1 MHGNRS
7 VPLMTSE
14 SSMYSPSHYSP
25 DRSMEV
31 MSESNEILAKILS
44 WMNKD
49 QVCSPDINKTDGCQN
64 VSEVILNDNFPPNRP
79 SLNFNMWRS
88 VGPVSADSPKF
99 DETIEKRSHS
109 SQQLGTKVE
118 MVYNLLSMLS
128 THDREKMTKTLLLMT
143 NSPDS
148 CMAMRKSGCLPLLVQ
163 LLHGADESPTVKE
176 GAAQALRNIVHSNS
190 DEKQGRREA
199 RVLRLLEQVRDYYEK
214 LPSNVPPDPEQQDD
228 NHIGQVVAALMKFS
242 FDEEHRH
249 AMCQLG
255 ALQTISK
262 LILVD
267 HKVHGSNTVNQ
278 HSITLRR
285 FAGMT
290 MTNLTFGD
298 SANKS
303 LVCSMSS
310 FMAALVSQLESPSED
325 LRQVTASVLR
335 NLSWRADE
343 RSKIALREVNA
354 ITALVKAA
362 MRAEK
367 ESTLK
372 SILSALWNFSTH
384 SQENKADIC
393 AVEGCLQYLVKMLTY
408 QAPSKTLSINENAGG
423 ILRNVSCQIAVRED
437 YRQILRENNCLATL
451 LQLLR
456 SPSLAVV
463 SNACCTLWNFSA
475 QSEKDQQLLWDL
487 GAVPLLR
494 SLVNSKHKMISL
506 GSSATLKN
514 LLAARPDWDPFN
526 KANKGM
532 PGLSIRKR
540 KAFEQELDVNLADT
554 CDNIEVDE
562 ERWDGNVTAT
572 KSTPSAGQYAETD
585 LDQPTNYSL
594 RYAED
599 DSSEKIVDQEVPRT
613 YCTEGTPCNISS
625 ATSVTDLRPSATDG
639 KGIDEEKEVCTHT
652 SPAESLH
659 SIPNHPESQTPN
671 DINDGKNMIMETP
684 LMFSRASSLDS
695 VSTPPDHPDDR
706 SSVVSEFSRITSG
719 MISPSELPDSPTQ
732 TIPPSPQSLKPP
744 TSIPSLL
751 PKPISHSVF
760 EDTVASFKDENT
772 PIQFS
777 TATSLS
783 SLTFDDDIKGDKLI
797 NYAVPSGNEKE
808 LAPVSEEEDDEDLLK
823 ACIRSGMPNS
833 NSNHH
838 LSDHLRRAK
847 SNSPAQIPPSPQ
859 SLKSAASLNTSDIQ
873 PIQRSV
879 FEDTVAT
886 FKDENTPVQFSS
898 ATSLSSL
905 TFEDEIKNEKGLN
918 MPSNISA
925 EKDLTPVSEE
935 EDEEALQA
943 CIKSGM
949 PSRSSSSNQ
958 IHNSGSKIVLV
969 KPCQRV
975 AAKLSNVPIR
985 TGLKKP
991 VSMPAMADC
1000 EDDSVRTFCTEDT
1013 PANISHAASHSDLSM
1028 LCASSDD
1035 GSDYENILAECIQSG
1050 MPQSQRRVEPSPE
1063 SKYTSPKH
1071 KTMFNERKIPELS
1084 PSNRQTSNSFNS
1096 PRALPLPRAIVH
1108 PRELREVAAQD
1119 EIECFA
1125 TEGSPCNFSAWSS
1138 LSDLTVNSKN
1148 EQPRPVSSPV
1158 PNNESPPMQSLEHT
1172 DKDEITVITKKLSEC
1187 QMKDSCD
1194 TWNDDSAITK
1204 PTEFSMKE
1212 SCGTW
1217 NEDSTSLPSFNSP
1230 LINKSMEGKEVINV
1244 TEPTINTTE
1253 EQENKQPIATITPFI
1268 ENREYNEEILSD
1280 SHVIELE
1287 AGKITIISSLDMEH
1301 SMSSIDLESVKPPSI
1316 MSSSFSMTSS
1326 ITENGS
1332 LGKSNKMRSLLFR
1345 RALGDSVSCNIESTK
1360 PPSFLEEANLV
1371 DLENSIVS
1379 VASIVSE
1386 VVDSPPL
1393 SLTEDLTVTDTFM
1406 TCNDMTDSSTSG
1418 GITPK
1423 QKRSGERDRY
1433 NTYTIQPDKSR
1444 EGSVEPGVKESQN
1457 EAAKKITPKQRRQTE
1472 KDRFLTRTIGDGDF
1486 IDNKNETP
1494 HVIANLDSKLSPKQK
1509 RSANKDRYLTRT
1521 LSRDNSL
1528 GSDTLIPIDN
1538 DILDP
1543 DTVTNISDY
1552 ESEEEQVVNVPK
1564 PSIAKPVKTEAIKSA
1579 ETNKSTETKNN
1590 KKSGIPTFKNKTT
1603 PKIQTTESPS
1613 KPPSTGSRVSPKTP
1627 PVDAGSR
1634 TQKIQPP
1641 EPASKIVKSQ
1651 VKKEITTTNA
1661 VRPTKLLQPLQRQG
1675 TFTKD
1680 KPVTPVSGIPVLSPK
1695 TASAKKI
1702 PTKIASLRSPT

>member
-1 MHGNRS
+1 MGRGGAPRRRGGPPPDPLVRAGGSRSRQKPQHGDLTSIVDDNEEKVWRSKLISEQDLVNCNRS
-7 VPLMTSE
+7 DFNINLNSMTEHLCAIE
-14 SSMYSPSHYSP
+14 SDDNINLCNSLPVYLPSKK
-25 DRSMEV
+25 EV

-109 SQQLGTKVE
+109 LQQLGTKVE

-163 LLHGADESPTVKE
+163 LLHGGDESPTVKE

-659 SIPNHPESQTPN
+659 SIPNHPESRTPN

-706 SSVVSEFSRITSG
+706 SSVVSEFRFVLRLVYYATLFSTCLF
-719 MISPSELPDSPTQ
+719 E
-732 TIPPSPQSLKPP
+732 
-744 TSIPSLL
+744 
-751 PKPISHSVF
+751 PISAVYYPVPMTHNPLLNIQIKLDQLASQLLHEKPVSKPSKTLENTSREIHEIISAKWQNVFIQSNITKWLCLNSKKSAFLIGLQAKSFVFLSVRDPSKLSTVNSSLTKVSVLGEPIVGDTFRLWNIDLKLMTFNLLLVVNTDSDYSLRWYQFINDQAVLHSVF
-760 EDTVASFKDENT
+760 ALPEPVHHV
-772 PIQFS
+772 I
-777 TATSLS
+777 
-783 SLTFDDDIKGDKLI
+783 
-797 NYAVPSGNEKE
+797 VV
-808 LAPVSEEEDDEDLLK
+808 PVSLRLISLQSTQTEDK
-823 ACIRSGMPNS
+823 AMT
-833 NSNHH
+833 
-838 LSDHLRRAK
+838 LRFF
-847 SNSPAQIPPSPQ
+847 
-859 SLKSAASLNTSDIQ
+859 L
-873 PIQRSV
+873 
-879 FEDTVAT
+879 F
-886 FKDENTPVQFSS
+886 
-898 ATSLSSL
+898 
-905 TFEDEIKNEKGLN
+905 
-918 MPSNISA
+918 PSNISLNALTITLIQTLVVPGLCRDPLFLQIHQNSFIIVTSITKGMIHVYSHSGTNNEIYFQVCTKIHVVGLKHVAVFQANSFGYLAVVGDVSQVIKFTPCSHVEKFVMHNWVFKSFLPIPVPSWRTNDILLGKTAKSFKVA
-925 EKDLTPVSEE
+925 EFISSNLTYRNINLLSSSKNSMIQLLHVIDFPSCAVLHLYGKDLWIFCPTQMKGTMILHLLFGKSRRENSVGSKLHKLIIRMTSLQAKIDTQLLDVSELMKQSE
-935 EDEEALQA
+935 KILNTRGDIVTSAWSFDSISSHSVSLKDNFSFIDIQVNDLKFRETQRLRIKLDEVLWKSTKFQLFELTNHIQA
-943 CIKSGM
+943 FKDKLTVNNDWAFQQASIVPRKFRGELKVTGFASFYRLIVTESINGIASHEFFENIVRLDK
-949 PSRSSSSNQ
+949 PR
-958 IHNSGSKIVLV
+958 KIIGPKIFTSLYVENLIV
-969 KPCQRV
+969 NKILNVSAEQLLFDDVFLDLTGVSFEFKELRV
-975 AAKLSNVPIR
+975 LSNV
-985 TGLKKP
+985 TVKKSQFIDQLQFENVFQVNIP
-991 VSMPAMADC
+991 FPGKVHFDRLASEFVFAKELNA
-1000 EDDSVRTFCTEDT
+1000 SLDT
-1013 PANISHAASHSDLSM
+1013 TVFKCLFHENSNLS
-1028 LCASSDD
+1028 
-1035 GSDYENILAECIQSG
+1035 
-1050 MPQSQRRVEPSPE
+1050 
-1063 SKYTSPKH
+1063 
-1071 KTMFNERKIPELS
+1071 LS
-1084 PSNRQTSNSFNS
+1084 TQGVDNFLLGPSNNSKGLIQTN
-1096 PRALPLPRAIVH
+1096 
-1108 PRELREVAAQD
+1108 E
-1119 EIECFA
+1119 
-1125 TEGSPCNFSAWSS
+1125 SS
-1138 LSDLTVNSKN
+1138 LT
-1148 EQPRPVSSPV
+1148 
-1158 PNNESPPMQSLEHT
+1158 
-1172 DKDEITVITKKLSEC
+1172 
-1187 QMKDSCD
+1187 
-1194 TWNDDSAITK
+1194 
-1204 PTEFSMKE
+1204 
-1212 SCGTW
+1212 
-1217 NEDSTSLPSFNSP
+1217 LPSAP
-1230 LINKSMEGKEVINV
+1230 
-1244 TEPTINTTE
+1244 
-1253 EQENKQPIATITPFI
+1253 
-1268 ENREYNEEILSD
+1268 
-1280 SHVIELE
+1280 
-1287 AGKITIISSLDMEH
+1287 
-1301 SMSSIDLESVKPPSI
+1301 
-1316 MSSSFSMTSS
+1316 
-1326 ITENGS
+1326 
-1332 LGKSNKMRSLLFR
+1332 
-1345 RALGDSVSCNIESTK
+1345 
-1360 PPSFLEEANLV
+1360 
-1371 DLENSIVS
+1371 
-1379 VASIVSE
+1379 
-1386 VVDSPPL
+1386 
-1393 SLTEDLTVTDTFM
+1393 
-1406 TCNDMTDSSTSG
+1406 
-1418 GITPK
+1418 
-1423 QKRSGERDRY
+1423 
-1433 NTYTIQPDKSR
+1433 
-1444 EGSVEPGVKESQN
+1444 
-1457 EAAKKITPKQRRQTE
+1457 
-1472 KDRFLTRTIGDGDF
+1472 
-1486 IDNKNETP
+1486 
-1494 HVIANLDSKLSPKQK
+1494 
-1509 RSANKDRYLTRT
+1509 
-1521 LSRDNSL
+1521 
-1528 GSDTLIPIDN
+1528 
-1538 DILDP
+1538 
-1543 DTVTNISDY
+1543 
-1552 ESEEEQVVNVPK
+1552 
-1564 PSIAKPVKTEAIKSA
+1564 
-1579 ETNKSTETKNN
+1579 
-1590 KKSGIPTFKNKTT
+1590 
-1603 PKIQTTESPS
+1603 
-1613 KPPSTGSRVSPKTP
+1613 
-1627 PVDAGSR
+1627 
-1634 TQKIQPP
+1634 
-1641 EPASKIVKSQ
+1641 
-1651 VKKEITTTNA
+1651 
-1661 VRPTKLLQPLQRQG
+1661 
-1675 TFTKD
+1675 
-1680 KPVTPVSGIPVLSPK
+1680 
-1695 TASAKKI
+1695 
-1702 PTKIASLRSPT
+1702 

>member
-1 MHGNRS
+1 MGRGGAPRRRGGPPPDPLVRAGGSRSRQKPQHGDLTSIVDDNEEKVWRSKLISEQDLVNCNRS
-7 VPLMTSE
+7 DFNINLNSMTEHLCAIE
-14 SSMYSPSHYSP
+14 SDDNINLCNSLPVYLPSKK
-25 DRSMEV
+25 EV

-109 SQQLGTKVE
+109 LQQLGTKVE

-163 LLHGADESPTVKE
+163 LLHGGDESPTVKE

-659 SIPNHPESQTPN
+659 SIPNHPESRTPN

-706 SSVVSEFSRITSG
+706 SSVVSEFS
-719 MISPSELPDSPTQ
+719 
-732 TIPPSPQSLKPP
+732 
-744 TSIPSLL
+744 
-751 PKPISHSVF
+751 
-760 EDTVASFKDENT
+760 
-772 PIQFS
+772 
-777 TATSLS
+777 
-783 SLTFDDDIKGDKLI
+783 
-797 NYAVPSGNEKE
+797 
-808 LAPVSEEEDDEDLLK
+808 
-823 ACIRSGMPNS
+823 
-833 NSNHH
+833 H

-879 FEDTVAT
+879 FEDTIAT

-1084 PSNRQTSNSFNS
+1084 PSNKQTSNSFNS
-1096 PRALPLPRAIVH
+1096 SRALPLPRAIVH

-1172 DKDEITVITKKLSEC
+1172 DKDEITVITKQLSEC

-1486 IDNKNETP
+1486 IDNKNET
-1494 HVIANLDSKLSPKQK
+1494 LML
-1509 RSANKDRYLTRT
+1509 
-1521 LSRDNSL
+1521 
-1528 GSDTLIPIDN
+1528 
-1538 DILDP
+1538 
-1543 DTVTNISDY
+1543 
-1552 ESEEEQVVNVPK
+1552 
-1564 PSIAKPVKTEAIKSA
+1564 
-1579 ETNKSTETKNN
+1579 
-1590 KKSGIPTFKNKTT
+1590 
-1603 PKIQTTESPS
+1603 
-1613 KPPSTGSRVSPKTP
+1613 
-1627 PVDAGSR
+1627 
-1634 TQKIQPP
+1634 
-1641 EPASKIVKSQ
+1641 
-1651 VKKEITTTNA
+1651 
-1661 VRPTKLLQPLQRQG
+1661 
-1675 TFTKD
+1675 
-1680 KPVTPVSGIPVLSPK
+1680 
-1695 TASAKKI
+1695 
-1702 PTKIASLRSPT
+1702 